1 MRGKGGEIFFDRLRV
16 ADIAEHAGEH
26 GDLAPPRRGN
36 KDTAR
41 RHQAE
46 QPAHFQRDRLA
57 ARVGAGNEQYAVIS
71 AQRDGYGDRRFRVEQ
86 RVAPLLNVD
95 GAAAG
100 QAGSHAFGFIG
111 VLRLG
116 KGAIDFDEARNIFRQ
131 LPAHRADAAGKLRQD
146 ALDLLLLRRGKF
158 AQFVVHLQNVLRLD
172 KEGGAARRTVM
183 HKATDFCFVLRA
195 DGQNIAV
202 VAHGDDAVLQIFCTL
217 AVQVLGEL
225 GADPLVQQA
234 DVAADVVQLVARV
247 VTHLIVGENFFRN
260 VVFQRLVEIDAR
272 GDVFEPRTDL
282 LGQRGY
288 PAVRN
293 ARRTQ
298 KRAHREQFAAGE
310 GCPLLRPLHLV
321 LAGCKLLDAP
331 HAVAEERS
339 VRLRRQIE
347 QFFRFRR
354 LHLRDFGEQFSL
366 RLFKHGETCNARQN
380 FIQFEFF
387 QNFIHFLSLK
397 IMNYLH

>member
-1 MRGKGGEIFFDRLRV
+1 
-16 ADIAEHAGEH
+16 
-26 GDLAPPRRGN
+26 
-36 KDTAR
+36 
-41 RHQAE
+41 
-46 QPAHFQRDRLA
+46 
-57 ARVGAGNEQYAVIS
+57 
-71 AQRDGYGDRRFRVEQ
+71 
-86 RVAPLLNVD
+86 
-95 GAAAG
+95 
-100 QAGSHAFGFIG
+100 
-111 VLRLG
+111 
-116 KGAIDFDEARNIFRQ
+116 
-131 LPAHRADAAGKLRQD
+131 
-146 ALDLLLLRRGKF
+146 
-158 AQFVVHLQNVLRLD
+158 
-172 KEGGAARRTVM
+172 M
-183 HKATDFCFVLRA
+183 HKATDLRLVLRA

-202 VAHGDDAVLQIFCTL
+202 VAHGDDAVLQIFR
-217 AVQVLGEL
+217 AFAAQIFGEP

-282 LGQRGY
+282 FGQRGY

-298 KRAHREQFAAGE
+298 ERAHREQFAAGE
-310 GCPLLRPLHLV
+310 GCPLLRPLQLV
-321 LAGCKLLDAP
+321 LAGGKLFDAP
-331 HAVAEERS
+331 NAIAEERS

-354 LHLRDFGEQFSL
+354 LHLRDFGEQFSP
-366 RLFKHGETCNARQN
+366 RLPEHGETCNARQN